1 MHSIQAGAERLRIRR
16 QDRSRCANA
25 PGEIGNRVKLPL
37 AVGGIEKMSGR
48 SVARQ
53 PSDGFGGTEERQCGL
68 RAIEVGPFEEQDC

>member
-1 MHSIQAGAERLRIRR
+1 
-16 QDRSRCANA
+16 
-25 PGEIGNRVKLPL
+25 
-37 AVGGIEKMSGR
+37 MSGR

>member
-1 MHSIQAGAERLRIRR
+1 LIE
-16 QDRSRCANA
+16 
-25 PGEIGNRVKLPL
+25 PGIFTPNSSDARTRPAAHPLNPL

-68 RAIEVGPFEEQDC
+68 RAIGVGPFEEQDC